1 MKLIKK
7 VIGVDISKDSFTIR
21 FGTLDQELNQDI
33 SKPFKFSNDL
43 KGFNQLLKTI
53 GKVHYF
59 NSQDPSSK
67 DKDTPVW
74 FVMEATGVYYE
85 NLAYFLT
92 KNKFSLSVV
101 LANKV
106 KNFSKTLETKS
117 KTDDIDAANQTQ
129 YGLEKTLKA
138 WIPPSGIFK
147 ELKELTR
154 ESQSIKESITRIK
167 NKLHAKG
174 YSYKANKETVKRLNQ
189 HKKFLQQQLK
199 QVNNQIKDLVKSDK
213 ELNERINTVATINGV
228 GVMTVIKVVAETDGF
243 ALIKN
248 KNQIASYA
256 GYDVIQ
262 DQSGNHK
269 GKTRISKKGNAQIR
283 SALYMPALSA
293 IKYNKKSKQL
303 YIRLCKTKANK
314 KIALIA
320 VARKLLLLIYCLW
333 KKNEKFIQNYP
344 NVKAA

>member
-21 FGTLDQELNQDI
+21 FGTLDIEMKQYI
-33 SKPFKFSNDL
+33 TKPFTFKNNL
-43 KGFNQLLKTI
+43 AGFNQLLKTI
-53 GKVHYF
+53 SKVHYF
-59 NSQDPSSK
+59 NSEDLSSK
-67 DKDTPVW
+67 DIPVW

-85 NLAYFLT
+85 NLAYFLI

-106 KNFSKTLETKS
+106 KNFSKTLENKS
-117 KTDDIDAANQTQ
+117 KTDDIDAAIQTQ
-129 YGLEKTLKA
+129 FGLEKTLKA
-138 WIPPSGIFK
+138 WDPPSEVFK

-154 ESQSIKESITRIK
+154 EYSSIKNSITRIK
-167 NKLHAKG
+167 NQLHAKN

-199 QVNNQIKDLVKSDK
+199 QVNKQIKDLVKSDN
-213 ELNERINTVATINGV
+213 ELFERINTVATIKGV
-228 GVMTVIKVVAETDGF
+228 GVMTVIKIVAETDGF
-243 ALIKN
+243 ALINN

-256 GYDVIQ
+256 GYDIVQ
-262 DQSGNHK
+262 DQSGTHK
-269 GKTRISKKGNAQIR
+269 GKTRISKKGNAEIR

-293 IKYNKKSKQL
+293 VKHNVKAKQL

-333 KKNEKFIQNYP
+333 RKNEKFIQNYP